1 MDVNPIL
8 ERIRDG
14 APASSMPSAPPMRSA
29 KPSVPPIIKTMVR
42 ELGLRFRP
50 LGAENQ
56 EEYTASV
63 ALLEQDV
70 AIIPPPL
77 LDRAITEWVRTK
89 RFLPRAAELIDLAQ
103 QIQRGSQQGTDAA
116 LAQLQ
121 AHCDRLNALN
131 DGRDGW
137 HVVGEAPNRTVAK
150 TGERRDAA

>member
-1 MDVNPIL
+1 M
-8 ERIRDG
+8 
-14 APASSMPSAPPMRSA
+14 
-29 KPSVPPIIKTMVR
+29 
-42 ELGLRFRP
+42 RFRP